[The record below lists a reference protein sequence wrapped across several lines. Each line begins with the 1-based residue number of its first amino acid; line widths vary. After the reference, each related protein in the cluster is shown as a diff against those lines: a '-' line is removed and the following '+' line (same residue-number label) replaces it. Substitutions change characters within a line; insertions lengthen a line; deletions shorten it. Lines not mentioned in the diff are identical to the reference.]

1 MPRKREEKPAN
12 FYAMFPERL
21 REIMQERGTTQKEL
35 AEYVGKSRQ
44 AIGYYA
50 DGSSSPDWETLA
62 NIARYFGVSAD
73 WLIGLSDTQSI
84 DFDIQQI
91 CKYTGLS
98 EKSIE
103 FLSGKGNPYIDAIN
117 VLLESSKSASFVS
130 YLQVFFACG
139 ERSEKYRQMNDEEY
153 ASFIDLLSDTDYT
166 IAARSELKSL
176 YLQSACDVL
185 RDIIRDEDI
194 RQRLVENRIS
204 LRDV

>member
-12 FYAMFPERL
+12 FYAIFPERL
-21 REIMQERGTTQKEL
+21 REIMQDRGTTQQEL

-62 NIARYFGVSAD
+62 NIARYFEVSAD
-73 WLIGLSDTQSI
+73 WLIGLSDAQSI

-91 CKYTGLS
+91 CKNTGLS
-98 EKSIE
+98 EKSIG
-103 FLSGKGNPYIDAIN
+103 FISGKGNSYIDAIN
-117 VLLESSKSASFVS
+117 VLFESSKSVSFAS

-139 ERSEKYRQMNDEEY
+139 ECSEKYRQMSDEEY
-153 ASFIDLLSDTDYT
+153 ASFIDLLHDTDHT

-176 YLQSACDVL
+176 YLQSACDIL

-194 RQRLVENRIS
+194 RRRFGEIRIS
-204 LRDV
+204 LKDL